1 MKKINSVIKGEGKKI
16 QTTDVRKISYYVK
29 DHNPSMTLED
39 AEDYNASSQYL
50 VSDNGKFI
58 AKYNKEMNA
67 VGFYEESGE
76 DVKHLT
82 HTTPEKLEGTVFTIE
97 EDTQIDLIS
106 DVLPQGD
113 ILIKFTDGDIYL
125 PDNDSVSNTVNYL
138 VDNDWDMVD
147 EVIYTG
153 ISKGKGENCIVD
165 FDSSIYHD
173 DLFDDEDEEVCE
185 NYPECNCSNYCS
197 STGEYIGN

>member
-29 DHNPSMTLED
+29 DHNPPMTLED

-97 EDTQIDLIS
+97 EDTKIDLIN

-125 PDNDSVSNTVNYL
+125 PNNDSVSNTVNYL
-138 VDNDWDMVD
+138 VGNDWDMVD

>member
-1 MKKINSVIKGEGKKI
+1 MKRINSVIKGKGKKV
-16 QTTDVRKISYYVK
+16 QTTDVMKISYYVR

-39 AEDYNASSQYL
+39 AEDYNANSQYL

-58 AKYNKEMNA
+58 AKYNKEKNA

-97 EDTQIDLIS
+97 EETEIDLIN

-113 ILIKFTDGDIYL
+113 ILIKFTDGDFYL
-125 PDNDSVSNTVNYL
+125 PDNESVSDTVNYL
-138 VDNDWDMVD
+138 ADNDWDMID

-185 NYPECNCSNYCS
+185 NYPECNCGKYCS
-197 STGEYIGN
+197 ATGEYIGN

>member
-1 MKKINSVIKGEGKKI
+1 MKKINSVIKGKGKKV
-16 QTTDVRKISYYVK
+16 QTTDIMKISYYVR
-29 DHNPSMTLED
+29 DHNPTMTLED

-97 EDTQIDLIS
+97 EETKIDLIN

-113 ILIKFTDGDIYL
+113 ILIKFTDGDFYL
-125 PDNDSVSNTVNYL
+125 PDNESVADTVNFL
-138 VDNDWDMVD
+138 ADNDWDMVD

-185 NYPECNCSNYCS
+185 NYPECNCGKYCS
-197 STGEYIGN
+197 ATGEYIGN

>member
-1 MKKINSVIKGEGKKI
+1 MKKINSVIKGEGKKV
-16 QTTDVRKISYYVK
+16 QTTDVRKISYYVR
-29 DHNPSMTLED
+29 DHNPPMTLED

-82 HTTPEKLEGTVFTIE
+82 HTTPEKWEGTVFTIE
-97 EDTQIDLIS
+97 EETKIDLIN

-113 ILIKFTDGDIYL
+113 ILIKFTDGDFYL
-125 PDNDSVSNTVNYL
+125 PDNESVADTVNFL
-138 VDNDWDMVD
+138 ADNDWDMVD
-147 EVIYTG
+147 EVIYTC

-185 NYPECNCSNYCS
+185 NYPECNCGKYCS
-197 STGEYIGN
+197 ATGEYIGN

>member
-1 MKKINSVIKGEGKKI
+1 MKRINSVIKGKGKKV
-16 QTTDVRKISYYVK
+16 QTTDVMKISYYVR

-39 AEDYNASSQYL
+39 AEDYNANSQYL

-58 AKYNKEMNA
+58 AKYNKELNA

-97 EDTQIDLIS
+97 EETEIDLIN

-113 ILIKFTDGDIYL
+113 ILIKFTDGDFYL
-125 PDNDSVSNTVNYL
+125 PDNESVSDSVNYL
-138 VDNDWDMVD
+138 ADNDWDSVID
-147 EVIYTG
+147 IIYTG
-153 ISKGKGENCIVD
+153 LSKGNTENAIVE
-165 FDSSIYHD
+165 
-173 DLFDDEDEEVCE
+173 LALDDEEPEEA
-185 NYPECNCSNYCS
+185 ECGVDCDCFGFCAE
-197 STGEYIGN
+197 TGELV

>member
-1 MKKINSVIKGEGKKI
+1 MKRINSVIKGKGKKV
-16 QTTDVRKISYYVK
+16 QTTDVMKISYYVR

-39 AEDYNASSQYL
+39 AEDYNANSQYL

-58 AKYNKEMNA
+58 AKYNKEKNA

-97 EDTQIDLIS
+97 EETEIDLIN

-113 ILIKFTDGDIYL
+113 ILIKFTDGDFYL
-125 PDNDSVSNTVNYL
+125 PDNESVSDTVNYL
-138 VDNDWDMVD
+138 ADNDWDMID

-153 ISKGKGENCIVD
+153 ISEGKGENCIVD
-165 FDSSIYHD
+165 FDSSIYHEE
-173 DLFDDEDEEVCE
+173 LFDDDEVCE
-185 NYPECNCSNYCS
+185 NYPKCNCGKYCS
-197 STGEYIGN
+197 TTGEYIGN

>member
-1 MKKINSVIKGEGKKI
+1 MKKINSVIKGKGKKV
-16 QTTDVRKISYYVK
+16 QTTDVMKISYYVR

-39 AEDYNASSQYL
+39 SGDYNANSQYL

-58 AKYNKEMNA
+58 AKYNKELNA

-97 EDTQIDLIS
+97 EGTEIDLLN

-113 ILIKFTDGDIYL
+113 ILIKFTDDSVYL
-125 PDNDSVSNTVNYL
+125 PDNESVSDSVNYL
-138 VDNDWDMVD
+138 ADNDWDSVID
-147 EVIYTG
+147 IIYTG
-153 ISKGKGENCIVD
+153 LSKGNTENVIVE
-165 FDSSIYHD
+165 FA
-173 DLFDDEDEEVCE
+173 LDDEEPEEA
-185 NYPECNCSNYCS
+185 ECGVDCDCFGFCAE
-197 STGEYIGN
+197 TGELV